1 MKQTIIDKVYEIFK
15 GRYPIILLRGND
27 TQARVGGDI
36 DFLVPFGKSND
47 ASLRL
52 IDALRLE
59 GWRVLSYR
67 DIGYLSTFT
76 IVLITGEKSHSIKVD
91 MFNGL
96 SWRGLGAGRENHSFF
111 EDLLMTKNGEK
122 GLSELVAA
130 VNFLHKS
137 MYAGKLSERDILR
150 LDCDWCAIK
159 QLSDRL
165 GWEVRESSFPGGPGR
180 LGQWALR
187 LRSANLTS
195 TLGVVKWVIKLV
207 RMAVGSRFGSGFES
221 GLVLSLSG
229 MDGSGK
235 TTQFDRMLGWY
246 TSSGTAPPRTIH
258 FLPPWIPLPH
268 QVFRRTKTVS
278 NYTAPYSEPPT
289 SSRLS
294 CAVRMGWYAVAF
306 TFCKLYVNFLAK
318 LGRVV
323 FLDRSFVDLAADMDR
338 VKIPHMDLS
347 EPALNLFCLNG
358 LNIYIDTSPE
368 LAVARKGE
376 LSLERARLLQSRY
389 ISIIEKIGG
398 DRINGSLPEDQVSAQ
413 ILDLIDA
420 QFRNRLQAKVT
431 KGI

>member
-1 MKQTIIDKVYEIFK
+1 MKKIIIDKVYEILK
-15 GRYPIILLRGND
+15 DRCPVILLRGND
-27 TQARVGGDI
+27 AQARVGGDI

-47 ASLRL
+47 ASLWL

-59 GWRVLSYR
+59 GWRILSYR

-76 IVLITGEKSHSIKVD
+76 IVLITSEKTHSIKVD
-91 MFNGL
+91 VFNGL
-96 SWRGLGAGRENHSFF
+96 SWRGLGSGHANHSFF
-111 EDLLMTKNGEK
+111 EHLLATKNSDK
-122 GLSELVAA
+122 DLSEFVAA

-150 LDCDWCAIK
+150 LDCDWSAVK

-165 GWEVRESSFPGGPGR
+165 GWEVREGSFPGGPGR
-180 LGQWALR
+180 LGQWSLR
-187 LRSANLTS
+187 LRSANLSS
-195 TLGVVKWVIKLV
+195 TLGVVNWVFNLV
-207 RMAVGSRFGSGFES
+207 IMAVGSRFGSGFES
-221 GLVLSLSG
+221 GLALSLSG

-235 TTQFDRMLGWY
+235 TTQFERMLSWY

-258 FLPPWIPLPH
+258 FLPSWIPLPH
-268 QVFRRTKTVS
+268 QIFRRTKTVS

-289 SSRLS
+289 SSWLS
-294 CAVRMGWYAVAF
+294 RAVRMAWYAVAF
-306 TFCKLYVNFLAK
+306 TFCKLYVNCLTK

-338 VKIPHMDLS
+338 VKIPHMDLR
-347 EPALNLFCLNG
+347 EPLLNLFSLNG
-358 LNIYIDTSPE
+358 LNIYLDASPE

-376 LSLERARLLQSRY
+376 LSLERAQLLQSRY

-398 DRINGSLPEDQVSAQ
+398 HRINGSLSEDQVSAQ

-420 QFRNRLQAKVT
+420 QFRSRLQAKVA